1 MELTNVYESL
11 TGPLSV
17 RALLHAY
24 RTTHVLTLSQME
36 KKLGLPQGKL
46 SKIESG
52 KMKPSLRDAVRFAH
66 KLKDDEEF
74 YVEVWLRNEVRE
86 AGLDPDHFVKSLE

>member
-1 MELTNVYESL
+1 MELTDVYESL

-24 RTTHVLTLSQME
+24 RTTHELTLSQME
-36 KKLGLPQGKL
+36 KRLGLSQGKL
-46 SKIESG
+46 TKIESG
-52 KMKPSLRDAVRFAH
+52 KIKPTLKDAVKFAH

-74 YVEVWLRNEVRE
+74 YVEIWLRNEVRE